1 MPKKLQIYL
10 GAEGQ
15 LVSTLGWQVS
25 IFLDKVGKPF
35 VNDLMM
41 DTEKAMEEMS
51 LLLSAF
57 EILNPRSVNKSPS
70 QRKQLSTH

>member
-1 MPKKLQIYL
+1 M
-10 GAEGQ
+10 
-15 LVSTLGWQVS
+15 STLGRQVS
-25 IFLDKVGKPF
+25 IFLYKVGKPF

-51 LLLSAF
+51 LVLSAF